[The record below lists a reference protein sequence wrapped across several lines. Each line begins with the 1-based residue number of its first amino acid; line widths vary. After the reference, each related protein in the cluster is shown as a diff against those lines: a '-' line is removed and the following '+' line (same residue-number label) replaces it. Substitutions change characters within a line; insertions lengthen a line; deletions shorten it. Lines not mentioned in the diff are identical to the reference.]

1 MERMGWVEMGWEGYY
16 RMGWDGTLLLDG
28 QDVDTRGAHR
38 SPCPP
43 LEGDVLGVELGGDD
57 GGREPPHHLLL
68 RGLHSSQ
75 QHLLVV
81 AGQGQRLRV
90 DHPPVVVDLHHHGAG
105 VCGER
110 AVGKGTAPVCPPPCP
125 HTPPRSPSHPVRGRR
140 SCGCPAARS
149 YGRSP
154 AAWCPPA
161 GSGRSSTPCT
171 CRWGRSWTPAALG
184 GDGDSPA
191 GDGATLRPPGGLR
204 ALSGAG
210 ERTQR
215 LRWEGGGPGQVWGGH
230 GAGVGEDALGSPRS
244 ARAYPSW

>member
-1 MERMGWVEMGWEGYY
+1 MERMGWVEMGWEGCY

-110 AVGKGTAPVCPPPCP
+110 AVGAGTAPVRPPPLSP
-125 HTPPRSPSHPVRGRR
+125 HPPGPRLTLPAEDEAAVAPLPGHMVKAQQRGVHPQVL
-140 SCGCPAARS
+140 
-149 YGRSP
+149 
-154 AAWCPPA
+154 
-161 GSGRSSTPCT
+161 
-171 CRWGRSWTPAALG
+171 AAL
-184 GDGDSPA
+184 PHLVRVA
-191 GDGATLRPPGGLR
+191 GADLGHQRHWGETAIAQPGTGPPCVPRVGC
-204 ALSGAG
+204 
-210 ERTQR
+210 ER
-215 LRWEGGGPGQVWGGH
+215 
-230 GAGVGEDALGSPRS
+230 
-244 ARAYPSW
+244 